1 MFEKEELALIHKA
14 IFELTIKGS
23 EAHAVSQLLDK
34 IVVLHTPPKP
44 QPKSKLKS
52 EK

>member
-14 IFELTIKGS
+14 ISELVIKGS
-23 EAHAVSQLLDK
+23 DSHVVSTLLNK
-34 IVVLHTPPKP
+34 VVTMHESYNPEPIVK
-44 QPKSKLKS
+44 KS

>member
-14 IFELTIKGS
+14 LSELAIRGADSHVVSLLLNKVATK
-23 EAHAVSQLLDK
+23 HA
-34 IVVLHTPPKP
+34 KP
-44 QPKSKLKS
+44 VKVKA